1 MAGTTRDGRRA
12 DGRSGHQG
20 KPAVTT
26 RGAPPAS
33 AARHAPSNGSA
44 RPPTGPGPARATR
57 KEHTALAAPPRADSG
72 LAGLD
77 RTLQAWQARLTGGLS
92 PVALSLAWWDWAAHL
107 AGLPGRQ
114 AELAVRAWRD
124 AARLAARAVPLGSPP
139 NGPSGELPQHDPRFA
154 APGWQEWPFSLM
166 SQAFLLAEQWWQQA
180 ATGVP
185 GVSAHHGR
193 LVAFGARQLLDL
205 VSPSNVPWLNPEVIA
220 ATIQQRG
227 ANLARGARLFAEDW
241 QRLVTGARPAGTE
254 AFIPGRTVAV
264 TPGKVVFRNHLI
276 EVIQYAPAT
285 QTVHAEPV
293 LIVSAW
299 IMKYYILDLSPH
311 NSLINYLVGHGH
323 TVFAV
328 SWRNPGHEDR
338 DLGMEDYRRDG
349 VLAALDA
356 VTAIV
361 AGQRVHAVGY
371 CLGGTMVAI
380 TAAAMA
386 RDHDERLASLTL
398 FTTETDFTEPGEL
411 GLFIDESQLAY
422 LQNLMWDQGYLDST
436 QMAGAFELLRPV
448 ELIWSR
454 AVREYLL
461 GERQYPNDLMAWNAD
476 GTRLPYRMHTEYLH
490 HLFLRNDLFEGRYQ
504 AGGRPVTL
512 SDIRVPLFMVATTR
526 DHVAPWRSVYK
537 LNLVAETELTFLLTS
552 GGHNAGI
559 ISEPGHPH
567 RSFQV
572 ATRPVGAAYT
582 DPDTWAAST
591 PVQPGS
597 WWPAWQAWLAE
608 HSSGQVPARS
618 PGAPDGGYSPLAD
631 APGAYVLQR

>member
-1 MAGTTRDGRRA
+1 MTGTSA
-12 DGRSGHQG
+12 DTS
-20 KPAVTT
+20 
-26 RGAPPAS
+26 
-33 AARHAPSNGSA
+33 
-44 RPPTGPGPARATR
+44 GPGPSFT
-57 KEHTALAAPPRADSG
+57 T
-72 LAGLD
+72 LD
-77 RTLQAWQARLTGGLS
+77 RALQAWQARLTGGLS
-92 PVALSLAWWDWAAHL
+92 PVALSLAWWDWATHL
-107 AGLPGRQ
+107 AGLPGQQ
-114 AELAVRAWRD
+114 AGLAAAAWRG
-124 AARLAARAVPLGSPP
+124 AARLSAENWPGGPGTVPASAQPD
-139 NGPSGELPQHDPRFA
+139 DPRFA
-154 APGWQEWPFSLM
+154 APGWRDWPFSL
-166 SQAFLLAEQWWQQA
+166 LARMFSETERWWQDA
-180 ATGVP
+180 PSGVP
-185 GVSAHHGR
+185 GVSPHHER

-205 VSPSNVPWLNPEVIA
+205 AAPSNIPWLNPEVIE
-220 ATIQQRG
+220 ATIKQRG
-227 ANLARGARLFAEDW
+227 ANLARGARLLAEDW
-241 QRLVTGARPAGTE
+241 QRAVTGAAAAGTE
-254 AFIPGRTVAV
+254 AFTPGRTVAI

-276 EVIQYAPAT
+276 EVIQYTPAT
-285 QTVHAEPV
+285 DTVHAEPV

-311 NSLINYLVGHGH
+311 NSLIKYLVDHGH

-328 SWRNPGHEDR
+328 SWRNPGPADR

-349 VLAALDA
+349 LLAALDA

-361 AGQRVHAVGY
+361 PQRRVHAVGY
-371 CLGGTMVAI
+371 CLGGTLFAI
-380 TAAAMA
+380 TAAALA

-422 LQNLMWDQGYLDST
+422 LDDLMWDQGYLDAG
-436 QMAGAFELLRPV
+436 QMAGAFEMLRPY

-490 HLFLRNDLFEGRYQ
+490 QLFLRNDLFEGRCQ
-504 AGGRPVTL
+504 ARGRPVAL
-512 SDIRVPLFMVATTR
+512 SDIRAPLFLVATLR

-559 ISEPGHPH
+559 VSEPGHPH

-572 ATRPVGAAYT
+572 ATRPAGAPYA

-597 WWPAWQAWLAE
+597 WWPAWEAWLAKR
-608 HSSGQVPARS
+608 SAGQVAPPAL
-618 PGAPDGGYSPLAD
+618 G
-631 APGAYVLQR
+631 APGAGYPALAEAPGGYVLQR

>member
-1 MAGTTRDGRRA
+1 MTGT
-12 DGRSGHQG
+12 
-20 KPAVTT
+20 
-26 RGAPPAS
+26 S
-33 AARHAPSNGSA
+33 AQTPD
-44 RPPTGPGPARATR
+44 
-57 KEHTALAAPPRADSG
+57 PRASFT
-72 LAGLD
+72 GLD

-92 PVALSLAWWDWAAHL
+92 PVALSLAWLDWCAHL

-114 AELAVRAWRD
+114 AELAASAWRAAGRLSGD
-124 AARLAARAVPLGSPP
+124 AWLGLLGTVPATEHHPD
-139 NGPSGELPQHDPRFA
+139 DPRFA
-154 APGWQEWPFSLM
+154 APGWREWPFSLLA
-166 SQAFLLAEQWWQQA
+166 QAFTSAEQWWQEA
-180 ATGVP
+180 ATDVP
-185 GVSAHHGR
+185 GVSPHHQR

-205 VSPSNVPWLNPEVIA
+205 ASPSNIPWLNPEVIE

-227 ANLARGARLFAEDW
+227 ANLARGARLLTEDW
-241 QRLVTGARPAGTE
+241 QRVVTGAAPAGTE
-254 AFIPGRTVAV
+254 AFTPGQTVAV
-264 TPGKVVFRNHLI
+264 TAGKVIFRNHLI

-285 QTVHAEPV
+285 ETVHAEPV

-311 NSLINYLVGHGH
+311 NSLVKYLVDHGH
-323 TVFAV
+323 TVFIV
-328 SWRNPGHEDR
+328 SWRNPGPADR
-338 DLGMEDYRRDG
+338 DLGLEDYRQQG

-356 VTAIV
+356 VCAIV
-361 AGQRVHAVGY
+361 PERRVHAVGY
-371 CLGGTMVAI
+371 CLGGTMFAI
-380 TAAAMA
+380 AAAGMA

-411 GLFIDESQLAY
+411 GLFIDDSQLAY
-422 LQNLMWDQGYLDST
+422 LEDLMWDQGYLDAS
-436 QMAGAFELLRPV
+436 QMAGAFEMLRPY

-461 GERQYPNDLMAWNAD
+461 GERQLPNDLMAWNAD

-504 AGGRPVTL
+504 AGGRPVVL
-512 SDIRVPLFMVATTR
+512 SDIRVPLFMVATLR

-537 LNLVAETELTFLLTS
+537 LNLAAETELTFLLTS

-559 ISEPGHPH
+559 ISEPGHPR

-572 ATRPVGAAYT
+572 ATRPAGGAYL

-597 WWPAWQAWLAE
+597 WWPAWAAWLTR
-608 HSSGQVPARS
+608 HSTGRVAPPALGA
-618 PGAPDGGYSPLAD
+618 PGAGYPPLAD
-631 APGAYVLQR
+631 APGGYVLQR